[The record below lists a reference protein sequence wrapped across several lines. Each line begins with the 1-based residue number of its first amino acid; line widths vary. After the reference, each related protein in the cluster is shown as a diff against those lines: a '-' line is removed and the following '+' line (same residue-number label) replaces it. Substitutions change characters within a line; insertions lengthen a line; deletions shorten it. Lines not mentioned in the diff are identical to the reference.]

1 MSPSP
6 VPLTAKKWHS
16 LHLSMG
22 QEENTVAYAALWGKS
37 TEEPPEF
44 PSLAENKLYGAK
56 EKTITAFLR
65 FRAVGASRSGLEEQL
80 GKRQC
85 GFDKST
91 SVLSNGQ
98 SSASMFSFLF

>member
-22 QEENTVAYAALWGKS
+22 QEENTVAYAALRGKS
-37 TEEPPEF
+37 IEDPPEF
-44 PSLAENKLYGAK
+44 PSLAENKLYGDK

-65 FRAVGASRSGLEEQL
+65 FRAAGASRSGLEEQL

-85 GFDKST
+85 GLSKST

-98 SSASMFSFLF
+98 SSASVISFLF